1 MLTLSFM
8 YDETVKIVYFI
19 DHKNRSYDDEYDEDE
34 ETYYC
39 YINQDEIDDI
49 QEEQLVQKY
58 LSDFNIGKMIARQRY
73 EEYKLNKQS
82 ISTYFFYCEVTNGR

>member
-19 DHKNRSYDDEYDEDE
+19 DHKNRSYDDKYDEDE

-49 QEEQLVQKY
+49 QEEHLVQKY
-58 LSDFNIGKMIARQRY
+58 LSDVNIGKMIARQRY

-82 ISTYFFYCEVTNGR
+82 IFTYFFYCEVINGR